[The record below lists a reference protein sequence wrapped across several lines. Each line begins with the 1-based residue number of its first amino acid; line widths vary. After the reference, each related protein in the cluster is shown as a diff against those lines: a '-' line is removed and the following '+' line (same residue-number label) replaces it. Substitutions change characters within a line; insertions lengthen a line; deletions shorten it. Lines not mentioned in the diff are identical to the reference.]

1 MFTGRYATQSAPKTG
16 ESSRNTKL
24 APPMQIDPKI
34 PGTLNEAML
43 ACLEMNPDKRPAGVF
58 EVKNQLEAVAK
69 YLGVSEADLKGSEE
83 EEE

>member
-1 MFTGRYATQSAPKTG
+1 
-16 ESSRNTKL
+16 
-24 APPMQIDPKI
+24 MQINPKI
-34 PGTLNEAML
+34 PGTLNETILA
-43 ACLEMNPDKRPAGVF
+43 ACLEMNPDKRPAAS

>member
-1 MFTGRYATQSAPKTG
+1 
-16 ESSRNTKL
+16 
-24 APPMQIDPKI
+24 MQIDPKI
-34 PGTLNEAML
+34 PGTLNEAIL

-69 YLGVSEADLKGSEE
+69 YLGLSEGDLKGSEE